1 MLPASTKGPSTGA
14 SLRLPAR
21 LEGLHDQRVDVVGVG
36 SVEGGEIAHYL
47 LDAGFT
53 RVVGH
58 DLSPTL
64 PELAR
69 AHRLAHA
76 GLGPEAA
83 RGQLDGLL
91 GGLAELHLGDRYL
104 EGIGETSLVV
114 PTQAWFL
121 HRRNLE
127 LRRLREQGVP
137 FYSLIQ
143 AYLDL
148 CRGPVVG
155 VTGSHGKSTTSALV
169 ARGLRAITPLVW
181 LAGNDRH
188 NQQALEAVARDEA
201 GDGWLVLEISNR
213 QLLQM
218 DRAPHVGCITNITPN
233 HLDEHGGMAAYVA
246 CKRRIYELPGC
257 EVGVR
262 NADDPVSW
270 GAGPLPKGVR
280 QVVFAQDEAALG
292 ESDGCYE
299 EDGWAVVRRG
309 KERQA
314 VLELGALRLPGEH
327 NRANVRAALAL
338 LAALDELPWPA
349 LPGAARALAELRP
362 LPHRIQLVWQQDGV
376 DYFDDLS
383 STTPQSTVAA
393 VRTLAR
399 EVVLICGGE
408 DKSIPFDQLAQMV
421 GREVRQILLLPGS
434 GSAHLLEAVR
444 RAGGAA
450 LVREV
455 DSLEEAVDQARSL
468 ARPGDAVLLSPAC
481 PGFFSAHYGAGG
493 YRRAL
498 RRGATSPRPRRG
510 PG

>member
-1 MLPASTKGPSTGA
+1 M
-14 SLRLPAR
+14 
-21 LEGLHDQRVDVVGVG
+21 
-36 SVEGGEIAHYL
+36 AHFL
-47 LDAGFT
+47 LAAGFT

-58 DLSPTL
+58 DLSPDL
-64 PELAR
+64 SELAR

-76 GLGPEAA
+76 GLGAEAA
-83 RGQLDGLL
+83 RERLESLL
-91 GGLAELHLGDRYL
+91 AGLAELQLGDRYL
-104 EGIGETSLVV
+104 EGVSESSLVV

-121 HRRNLE
+121 HPRNRE
-127 LRRLREQGVP
+127 LHQLRDRGVP

-148 CRGPVVG
+148 SRGPVVG

-169 ARGLRAITPLVW
+169 ARGLRALAPVVW

-188 NQQALEAVARDEA
+188 NRQALQAVSRDGA
-201 GDGWLVLEISNR
+201 GQGWLVLEISNR

-218 DRAPHVGCITNITPN
+218 DRAPRVGCITNITPN
-233 HLDEHGGMAAYVA
+233 HLDEHGGMDAYVA

-257 EVGVR
+257 AVGVR

-270 GAGPLPKGVR
+270 SAGPLPRGVR
-280 QVVFAQDEAALG
+280 QVVFAREEASLG
-292 ESDGCYE
+292 ESDGCFE

-309 KERQA
+309 TERQA
-314 VLELGALRLPGEH
+314 VLELGGLRLPGQH
-327 NRANVRAALAL
+327 NRANVRAALAVL
-338 LAALDELPWPA
+338 TALDEVRWPA
-349 LPGAARALAELRP
+349 LPEAARALADLRP
-362 LPHRIQLVWQQDGV
+362 LPHRIQLVWQQGGV

-399 EVVLICGGE
+399 EVVLICGGD
-408 DKSIPFDQLAQMV
+408 DKAIPFDELAGLV
-421 GREVRQILLLPGS
+421 GREVRQVLLLPGT
-434 GSAHLLEAVR
+434 GSARLLAAVR
-444 RAGGAA
+444 RSGGGA
-450 LVREV
+450 LVREMG
-455 DSLEEAVDQARSL
+455 SLEAAVDAARSL

-498 RRGATSPRPRRG
+498 RSGATSPRPRRG

>member
-1 MLPASTKGPSTGA
+1 M
-14 SLRLPAR
+14 
-21 LEGLHDQRVDVVGVG
+21 
-36 SVEGGEIAHYL
+36 AHFL
-47 LDAGFT
+47 LAAGFT

-58 DLSPTL
+58 DLSPDL
-64 PELAR
+64 SELAR

-83 RGQLDGLL
+83 RERLGSLLD
-91 GGLAELHLGDRYL
+91 GLAELHLGDRYL
-104 EGIGETSLVV
+104 EGIAESCLLV

-121 HRRNLE
+121 HPRNRE
-127 LRRLREQGVP
+127 LHQLRERGLP

-169 ARGLRAITPLVW
+169 ARGLRALAPVVW

-188 NQQALEAVARDEA
+188 NQQALEAVSRDEA
-201 GDGWLVLEISNR
+201 GRGWLVLEISNR

-218 DRAPHVGCITNITPN
+218 DRAPRVGCITNITPN
-233 HLDEHGGMAAYVA
+233 HLDEHGGMDAYVA

-270 GAGPLPKGVR
+270 AAGPLPRGVR
-280 QVVFAQDEAALG
+280 QVVSAREERALG
-292 ESDGCYE
+292 DSDGCFE
-299 EDGWAVVRRG
+299 EQGWAVVRRG
-309 KERQA
+309 GERQA
-314 VLELGALRLPGEH
+314 VLELGGLRLPGQH

-338 LAALDELPWPA
+338 VASLVEVRWPQLPE
-349 LPGAARALAELRP
+349 AARALAALRP
-362 LPHRIQLVWQQDGV
+362 LPHRIQLVWQQNGV

-408 DKSIPFDQLAQMV
+408 DKAIPFDELAQMV
-421 GREVRQILLLPGS
+421 GREVRQVLLLPGT
-434 GSAHLLEAVR
+434 GSARLLEAVR
-444 RAGGAA
+444 RSGGGA
-450 LVREV
+450 LVREMG
-455 DSLEEAVDQARSL
+455 SLEGAVDAARSL
-468 ARPGDAVLLSPAC
+468 ARPGEAVLLSPAC

-498 RRGATSPRPRRG
+498 RGGLTSPRPRRE